1 MRSGPCYPC
10 VVCHRLLFSVSV
22 IEIKDLEKF
31 RADVNECYDNIFE
44 ETVHQSTPSIRGRY
58 YICSTCKGYL
68 FRGAKPPMSSLN
80 KLEVFNNREYPDLR
94 LTELEASMIA
104 RTLFFMKIYKLPR
117 SSMSAIKDRCVCVP
131 IDESTIN
138 KTLNML
144 PRTPDEA
151 GLVAVKLKRKKN
163 MKNVHLQE
171 YVNVHKLF
179 GALKLLKSFGH
190 KYYQFDVVENIQ
202 DYAERCNIDDE
213 VDSDRDL
220 NSNCSNNDEDLNVDT
235 NVSRHDDNSTI
246 LDDDANNKQ
255 EKSRVE
261 AIQDEI
267 VERENEEE
275 HYLKNDAVGKFIFEY
290 NKTTCMSSDVPE
302 IGIPDAPIT
311 IAPGEGN

>member
-1 MRSGPCYPC
+1 
-10 VVCHRLLFSVSV
+10 
-22 IEIKDLEKF
+22 
-31 RADVNECYDNIFE
+31 
-44 ETVHQSTPSIRGRY
+44 
-58 YICSTCKGYL
+58 
-68 FRGAKPPMSSLN
+68 
-80 KLEVFNNREYPDLR
+80 
-94 LTELEASMIA
+94 
-104 RTLFFMKIYKLPR
+104 
-117 SSMSAIKDRCVCVP
+117 
-131 IDESTIN
+131 
-138 KTLNML
+138 
-144 PRTPDEA
+144 
-151 GLVAVKLKRKKN
+151 

-171 YVNVHKLF
+171 YIVVEKLF

-202 DYAERCNIDDE
+202 DYAERCNIDDKE
-213 VDSDRDL
+213 NSDGDL
-220 NSNCSNNDEDLNVDT
+220 ISDCSNNDVDLNVDT
-235 NVSRHDDNSTI
+235 NVSRPDDNSTI

-275 HYLKNDAVGKFIFEY
+275 HYLKNDAVGKFMFEY

>member
-1 MRSGPCYPC
+1 
-10 VVCHRLLFSVSV
+10 
-22 IEIKDLEKF
+22 
-31 RADVNECYDNIFE
+31 
-44 ETVHQSTPSIRGRY
+44 
-58 YICSTCKGYL
+58 
-68 FRGAKPPMSSLN
+68 
-80 KLEVFNNREYPDLR
+80 
-94 LTELEASMIA
+94 
-104 RTLFFMKIYKLPR
+104 
-117 SSMSAIKDRCVCVP
+117 
-131 IDESTIN
+131 
-138 KTLNML
+138 
-144 PRTPDEA
+144 
-151 GLVAVKLKRKKN
+151 

-171 YVNVHKLF
+171 YVNIEKLF